1 MSAIAG
7 TSVEAQRLARQ
18 VGSHA
23 QLIRAICTFNQNP
36 ADYIDDSRRPDF
48 FAQPAGDALWKCER
62 ARRHLSQHILERVG
76 AEPCLETMQPEW
88 PVALLDRPQLDRLA
102 RHVSAAIVGP
112 RVRRALSRVEVIRWR
127 EWLSSEAHEFAL
139 TRASLLPF
147 HADAGHSPETT
158 TAEHLGHAWIV
169 AASKR
174 WHTAIAR
181 RFMLKLPAG
190 SYKEV
195 EAIDGA
201 LASRLV
207 ISVLS
212 TLETRWCSSFATMR
226 T

>member
-1 MSAIAG
+1 MSMAFAD
-7 TSVEAQRLARQ
+7 TTQTERLSRL
-18 VGSHA
+18 VGSHG

-36 ADYIDDSRRPDF
+36 ADYIDASRRPEF
-48 FAQPAGDALWKCER
+48 FPQPADEALWQCSR
-62 ARRHLSQHILERVG
+62 ARRHLSRHILDRVG
-76 AEPCLETMQPEW
+76 GEPCLETMQPEW
-88 PVALLDRPQLDRLA
+88 PVALLDRPQVDRLA
-102 RHVSAAIVGP
+102 RHVAAAIVGP
-112 RVRRALSRVEVIRWR
+112 RVRRCISRADVIKWR
-127 EWLSSEAHEFAL
+127 DWLSQEAHDFAL

-147 HADAGHSPETT
+147 HADAGHRPETMT
-158 TAEHLGHAWIV
+158 SEHLGHAWIV

-174 WHTAIAR
+174 WHSAIAR

-190 SYKEV
+190 RYGEV
-195 EAIDGA
+195 DAIDSA